1 MKAIGSILQMMIADV
16 IKKFWEGLFGLDYHR
31 SICIEQEELG
41 TEKVIK
47 IWNKKYSV
55 KIPTD
60 INKKI
65 ILRLKGLGHTGS
77 KKTGDLFL
85 HIWLNKGEDVKKAL
99 WLSES
104 AARQGV
110 KKVLLLE
117 NQKIEIGIPPGSHN
131 GLVIRLKGL
140 GKELDFNWRLL
151 FRRRQNGN
159 LLVKLITFPD
169 TVLPNYGSFDQ
180 LSTGD
185 MHLEG
190 WVYLKIDELFQKIGE
205 ESFRVS
211 PIQMDKIA
219 DLFNERGWKSIFLHL
234 LVHLKLNDCNVDAY
248 ENKEISQPGTCDKV
262 IVTQGN
268 VSVIRYSIY
277 INPHFLDNP
286 FTVAAVLAHELCHV
300 VYLEKISSDKNTSF
314 NWNKNPQQKA
324 AEEKETLEVERT
336 VDLLVFMYKMGE
348 FQLRVARDTRLTLG
362 YFNQVVF
369 ERMQKIVSNKMNGH

>member
-1 MKAIGSILQMMIADV
+1 MIADV

-41 TEKVIK
+41 TQKVVK

-65 ILRLKGLGHTGS
+65 VLRLKGLGHTRS

-85 HIWLNKGEDVKKAL
+85 HIWLNKGEDVKKVL

-110 KKVLLLE
+110 KKVLLIE
-117 NQKIEIGIPPGSHN
+117 NQKIEIVIPPGSHN
-131 GLVIRLKGL
+131 GLVIRLNGL
-140 GKELDFNWRLL
+140 GKELDFNWRLM

-159 LLVKLITFPD
+159 LLVKLKTFPD
-169 TVLPNYGSFDQ
+169 KVLPNYGSFDQ

-190 WVYLKIDELFQKIGE
+190 WVYRKIDELFQKIGE
-205 ESFRVS
+205 ESFLVS
-211 PIQMDKIA
+211 PIQTDKIA

-234 LVHLKLNDCNVDAY
+234 LVHLKLNDRNVDAH

-268 VSVIRYSIY
+268 VSVIRYSID
-277 INPHFLDNP
+277 INPLFLDNP
-286 FTVAAVLAHELCHV
+286 FTVAAILAHELCHV
-300 VYLEKISSDKNTSF
+300 VYYEKIPSDKNISF
-314 NWNKNPQQKA
+314 NWNKNPDQKA
-324 AEEKETLEVERT
+324 AEEKETLEMERT

-369 ERMQKIVSNKMNGH
+369 ERMQKIVSNKMNGHSNY